1 MSDTQEKG
9 AELLAEVEELR
20 ARVAELEKRAAA
32 RNRAPDLLSESG
44 AHSFERA
51 NPQQPEDAFRRSGQ
65 QLLLLID
72 SLPLLISYVD
82 ANQCYRFNNKSYET
96 WFGCSASEVYGRHI
110 KEIMGAA
117 AYEAVRGH
125 VEAALAG
132 RQVSFETYVP
142 YEKGIHREV
151 HGAYIPDIIDGKV
164 EGFFALVRDISERRQ
179 NERILEKT
187 LQSLAE
193 AQRIAHLGNWDWD
206 IERNELFWSDE
217 IYRIFGLA
225 PREFGATY
233 EAFLAS
239 VHPDDRERVNRSVD
253 AALRERRPYS
263 IDHRIIRP
271 DGGERIVHEQA
282 AVIFNEQGRPSR
294 MIGTVQ
300 DVTEAK
306 RAESALEERLRFEQ
320 FLSKLSAGFISVPG
334 ERVAEEI
341 ERGLQE
347 VVKFMGL
354 DCGALMQCVNDAEK
368 IVVSHYWAV
377 TGVPPPAGLVID
389 QTLPWLADQVRGG
402 ALVAH
407 ERLPDDL
414 PEEAQAEKQ
423 LCRKAGFKSGVSVPL
438 KVGGLTLGAVAFGS
452 SDAYHD
458 LPDEI
463 VQRLELIG
471 NIFANALSRRRI
483 EEHSRGLRAELSHV
497 ARVATLGELSASLA
511 HELNQPLTAM
521 LANAQAAQRYLS
533 NQPPD
538 LGEVRAILNDIV
550 GDDKRAGEIIHKLRA
565 LLRKGEPKF
574 ELLDFN
580 TIAVDV
586 VALLRNDA
594 ALRGVKLDMQ
604 AAPDLPQVYGD
615 RVQLQQ
621 VLMNLVLNASDAVAG
636 EERPNLRTVVV
647 RTEKHDGENIRVTVR
662 DFGPGLPEDVEQ
674 LFEPFHSTKAN
685 GLGVGLSISRSIIA
699 AHGGRV
705 WAFNNADG
713 GASFSFT
720 TPTAAGA
727 PHEK

>member
-1 MSDTQEKG
+1 
-9 AELLAEVEELR
+9 
-20 ARVAELEKRAAA
+20 
-32 RNRAPDLLSESG
+32 
-44 AHSFERA
+44 
-51 NPQQPEDAFRRSGQ
+51 
-65 QLLLLID
+65 
-72 SLPLLISYVD
+72 
-82 ANQCYRFNNKSYET
+82 
-96 WFGCSASEVYGRHI
+96 
-110 KEIMGAA
+110 
-117 AYEAVRGH
+117 
-125 VEAALAG
+125 
-132 RQVSFETYVP
+132 
-142 YEKGIHREV
+142 
-151 HGAYIPDIIDGKV
+151 
-164 EGFFALVRDISERRQ
+164 
-179 NERILEKT
+179 
-187 LQSLAE
+187 
-193 AQRIAHLGNWDWD
+193 
-206 IERNELFWSDE
+206 
-217 IYRIFGLA
+217 
-225 PREFGATY
+225 
-233 EAFLAS
+233 
-239 VHPDDRERVNRSVD
+239 
-253 AALRERRPYS
+253 
-263 IDHRIIRP
+263 
-271 DGGERIVHEQA
+271 
-282 AVIFNEQGRPSR
+282 
-294 MIGTVQ
+294 
-300 DVTEAK
+300 
-306 RAESALEERLRFEQ
+306 
-320 FLSKLSAGFISVPG
+320 
-334 ERVAEEI
+334 
-341 ERGLQE
+341 
-347 VVKFMGL
+347 
-354 DCGALMQCVNDAEK
+354 
-368 IVVSHYWAV
+368 
-377 TGVPPPAGLVID
+377 
-389 QTLPWLADQVRGG
+389 VRGG

-647 RTEKHDGENIRVTVR
+647 RTEKHDGESIRVTVR